1 MANFSYTARNS
12 QDQIVKGTVS
22 AASREA
28 AMQTVIKQG
37 LKPILVKEE
46 GSLAGSTGKKL
57 LSFGGGKVKS
67 RDLVIFT
74 RQLSTMVSAGVPLVG
89 ALDTLKNQT
98 ESKKFKVQLAGVVK
112 DVQSGLSLAD
122 SLGKYPTTFSLIYV
136 NMVRAGETGGIL
148 DDILKKLATQQEKD
162 ASIRAKV
169 KSATTYPMVL
179 FAITI
184 MAFFILT
191 IFVVPKIGDLVTNLG
206 GPNSKLPPQTV
217 AMLAVSKFMRNQWYI
232 IVALFIGGPIFI
244 NKWRKTPNGRKKFD
258 AFLLKVPVIKT
269 VITKVA
275 IARFARIFASLMG
288 AGVSV
293 LEALEVTAGAIG
305 NSVIEKELLNA
316 AKEVKGGK
324 QLSQPLSQSTLFP
337 PIVSQM
343 LKVGEET
350 GQTDTI
356 LVKVADFYEEEVDVV
371 VNSLSS
377 ILEPIMICVMGGMV
391 GLIAASVLGPI
402 TSLNQSIGT

>member
-1 MANFSYTARNS
+1 MANFTYTARNP
-12 QDQIVKGTVS
+12 QEQIVKGMVS

-28 AMQTVIKQG
+28 AMQTILKQG

-46 GSLAGSTGKKL
+46 GNMGSAGRKKL
-57 LSFGGGKVKS
+57 LSFGGKVKS

-74 RQLSTMVSAGVPLVG
+74 RQLSTMVSAGVPIVG
-89 ALDTLKNQT
+89 ALDTLRDQT
-98 ESKKFKVQLAGVVK
+98 QNKKFKDQLNSVVK
-112 DVQSGLSLAD
+112 DVQSGLSLGDALAKHP
-122 SLGKYPTTFSLIYV
+122 STFSLIYV

-169 KSATTYPMVL
+169 KSATTYPLVL
-179 FAITI
+179 LGITI
-184 MAFFILT
+184 IAFFVLT

-206 GPNSKLPPQTV
+206 GPNAKLPPQTV
-217 AMLAVSKFMRNQWYI
+217 AMLAVSKFMRHQWYI
-232 IVALFIGGPIFI
+232 IVALFIAGPII
-244 NKWRKTPNGRKKFD
+244 LNRWRKTPSGRKKFD
-258 AFLLKVPVIKT
+258 AFLLRVPVIK
-269 VITKVA
+269 VIITKVA

-305 NSVIEKELLNA
+305 NAVIEKELLNA
-316 AKEVKGGK
+316 AKEIQGGK
-324 QLSQPLSQSTLFP
+324 QLSQPISQSKYFP

-356 LVKVADFYEEEVDVV
+356 LVKVADFYEEEVDSV

-402 TSLNQSIGT
+402 TSLNQSIGS

>member
-1 MANFSYTARNS
+1 MASFSYTARNP
-12 QDQIVKGTVS
+12 QEQIVKGIVS
-22 AASREA
+22 AVNREA
-28 AMQTVIKQG
+28 AMQTIVKQG
-37 LKPILVKEE
+37 LKPVLVKEE
-46 GSLAGSTGKKL
+46 GQSGATAKKKILA
-57 LSFGGGKVKS
+57 FGGKVKS
-67 RDLVIFT
+67 HDLVIFT
-74 RQLSTMVSAGVPLVG
+74 RQLSTMVSAGVPIVG
-89 ALDTLKNQT
+89 ALSTLRDQVENKR
-98 ESKKFKVQLAGVVK
+98 FKDQLSSVVK
-112 DVQSGLSLAD
+112 DVESGLSLGDALAKHP
-122 SLGKYPTTFSLIYV
+122 STFSPIYV
-136 NMVRAGETGGIL
+136 NMVKAGETGGIL

-169 KSATTYPMVL
+169 KSATTYPLVL
-179 FAITI
+179 LAITI
-184 MAFFILT
+184 IAFFVLT

-206 GPNSKLPPQTV
+206 GPNAKLPPQTA
-217 AMLAVSKFMRNQWYI
+217 AMMAVSKFMRHQWYV
-232 IVALFIGGPIFI
+232 IVAAFIAGPIFI
-244 NKWRKTPNGRKKFD
+244 NRWRKTPNGRKKFD
-258 AFLLKVPVIKT
+258 AILLKLPVIKI

-293 LEALEVTAGAIG
+293 LEALEVTAQAIG
-305 NSVIEKELLNA
+305 NAEIEKELLNA

-324 QLSQPLSQSTLFP
+324 QLSQPLSQSKLFP

-356 LVKVADFYEEEVDVV
+356 LVKVADFYEEEVDAV

-377 ILEPIMICVMGGMV
+377 ILEPIMICVMGAMV

-402 TSLNQSIGT
+402 TSLNQSIGS

>member
-1 MANFSYTARNS
+1 MANFAYTARNP
-12 QDQIVKGTVS
+12 QEQIVKGTVS
-22 AASREA
+22 AVSREA
-28 AMQTVIKQG
+28 AMQTILKQG
-37 LKPILVKEE
+37 LKPLLVKEE
-46 GSLAGSTGKKL
+46 GAVGAAGKKSL
-57 LSFGGGKVKS
+57 LAFGGKVKAH
-67 RDLVIFT
+67 DLVIFT

-89 ALDTLKNQT
+89 ALSTLRDQT
-98 ESKKFKVQLAGVVK
+98 QSKKFKEQLNGVVK
-112 DVQSGLSLAD
+112 DVESGLSLAE
-122 SLGKYPTTFSLIYV
+122 SLGKHPTTFSPIYV
-136 NMVRAGETGGIL
+136 NMVKAGETGGIL

-169 KSATTYPMVL
+169 KSATTYPLVL
-179 FAITI
+179 LAITI
-184 MAFFILT
+184 IAFFVLT

-217 AMLAVSKFMRNQWYI
+217 AMLAVSKFMRHQWYV
-232 IVALFIGGPIFI
+232 IVIAFIAAPIAL
-244 NKWRKTPNGRKKFD
+244 NRWRKTPSGRTKFD
-258 AFLLKVPVIKT
+258 AILLKMPVLKII
-269 VITKVA
+269 ITKVA

-293 LEALEVTAGAIG
+293 LEALEVTAAAIG
-305 NSVIEKELLNA
+305 NSVIERELLNA

-324 QLSQPLSQSTLFP
+324 QLSQPISQSKLFP

-350 GQTDTI
+350 GQTETI
-356 LVKVADFYEEEVDVV
+356 LVKVADFYEEEVDSV

-377 ILEPIMICVMGGMV
+377 ILEPIMICVMGAMV

-402 TSLNQSIGT
+402 TSLNQSIGS

>member
-1 MANFSYTARNS
+1 MATFSYTARNA
-12 QDQIVKGTVS
+12 QDQIIKGNVE
-22 AASREA
+22 AASRDA
-28 AMQTVIKQG
+28 AMLTITKQG
-37 LKPILVKEE
+37 LKPILVKQE
-46 GSLAGSTGKKL
+46 GADVKAGKKL
-57 LSFGGGKVKS
+57 LSLGGKVKS

-74 RQLSTMVSAGVPLVG
+74 RQLSTMVSAGVPLIG
-89 ALDTLKNQT
+89 ALDTLKEQT
-98 ESKKFKVQLAGVVK
+98 ESKKFKEQLNGVVK
-112 DVQSGLSLAD
+112 DVQSGLSLGD
-122 SLGKYPTTFSLIYV
+122 SLAKYPTTFSLIYV
-136 NMVRAGETGGIL
+136 NMVKAGETGGIL

-169 KSATTYPMVL
+169 KSATTYPLVL
-179 FAITI
+179 LAITI
-184 MAFFILT
+184 IAFFVLT

-206 GPNSKLPPQTV
+206 GPNSKLPPQTA
-217 AMLAVSKFMRNQWYI
+217 AMLAVSKFMRHQWYV
-232 IVALFIGGPIFI
+232 IVVAFIVGPIAL
-244 NKWRKTPNGRKKFD
+244 NKWRKTPSGRKKFD
-258 AFLLKVPVIKT
+258 AFLLKLPVMKI

-275 IARFARIFASLMG
+275 IARFSRIFASLMG

-305 NSVIEKELLNA
+305 NSVIEKELLDA
-316 AKEVKGGK
+316 AREVKGGK
-324 QLSQPLSQSTLFP
+324 QLSQPLSQSKLFP

-350 GQTDTI
+350 GQTETI
-356 LVKVADFYEEEVDVV
+356 LVKVADFYEEEVDSV

>member
-1 MANFSYTARNS
+1 MGNFSYTARNP
-12 QDQIVKGTVS
+12 QEQIVKGTVS

-37 LKPILVKEE
+37 LKPILVKQE
-46 GSLAGSTGKKL
+46 GQLSSGGGKKL
-57 LSFGGGKVKS
+57 LAFGGKVKS
-67 RDLVIFT
+67 HDLVIFT

-89 ALDTLKNQT
+89 ALDTLKDQT
-98 ESKKFKVQLAGVVK
+98 ESKKFKEQLGGVVK
-112 DVQSGLSLAD
+112 DVQSGLSLGD
-122 SLGKYPTTFSLIYV
+122 SLAKYPSTFSPIYV

-148 DDILKKLATQQEKD
+148 DDILKKLALQQEKD

-169 KSATTYPMVL
+169 KSATTYPLVLMV
-179 FAITI
+179 ITI
-184 MAFFILT
+184 LAFFVLT
-191 IFVVPKIGDLVTNLG
+191 IFVVPKIGEMVTNLG
-206 GPNSKLPPQTV
+206 APGSKLPPQTV
-217 AMLAVSKFMRNQWYI
+217 AMLAVSKFMTHQWYI
-232 IVALFIGGPIFI
+232 IVAFFVIGPIALS
-244 NKWRKTPNGRKKFD
+244 KWRKTPSGRKKFD
-258 AFLLKVPVIKT
+258 AILLKMPVIKI

-293 LEALEVTAGAIG
+293 LESLEVTAGAIG

-324 QLSQPLSQSTLFP
+324 QLSQPISESKLFP

-350 GQTDTI
+350 GQTDVI
-356 LVKVADFYEEEVDVV
+356 LIKVADFYEEEVDSV

-377 ILEPIMICVMGGMV
+377 ILEPIMICIMGGMV

-402 TSLNQSIGT
+402 TSLNQNIGS

>member
-1 MANFSYTARNS
+1 MASFSYTARNP
-12 QDQIVKGTVS
+12 QEQIVKGTVS

-28 AMQTVIKQG
+28 AMQTILKQG
-37 LKPILVKEE
+37 LKPVLVKEE
-46 GSLAGSTGKKL
+46 GATGAANRKKM
-57 LSFGGGKVKS
+57 LSFGGKVKS
-67 RDLVIFT
+67 HDLVIFT

-89 ALDTLKNQT
+89 ALSTLRDQT
-98 ESKKFKVQLAGVVK
+98 QSKKFKEQLNVVVK
-112 DVQSGLSLAD
+112 DVESGQ
-122 SLGKYPTTFSLIYV
+122 SLGESLRQTPVHIFAHLREYGKSRR
-136 NMVRAGETGGIL
+136 NRRYFRRY
-148 DDILKKLATQQEKD
+148 LKKLATQQEKD

-169 KSATTYPMVL
+169 KSATTYPLVL
-179 FAITI
+179 LGITI
-184 MAFFILT
+184 IAFFVLT

-206 GPNSKLPPQTV
+206 GPNSKLPPQTT
-217 AMLAVSKFMRNQWYI
+217 AMLAVSKFMRNQWYVL
-232 IVALFIGGPIFI
+232 VAAFIGGPIFLRR
-244 NKWRKTPNGRKKFD
+244 WRKTPSGRKKFD
-258 AFLLKVPVIKT
+258 AFLLKMPVIKII
-269 VITKVA
+269 ITKVA

-305 NSVIEKELLNA
+305 NSVIERELLNA

-324 QLSQPLSQSTLFP
+324 QLSQPISESKLFP

-350 GQTDTI
+350 GQTETI
-356 LVKVADFYEEEVDVV
+356 LVKVADFYEEEVDSV

-391 GLIAASVLGPI
+391 GLSPQAYLGRLPA
-402 TSLNQSIGT
+402 LNQSIGS

>member
-1 MANFSYTARNS
+1 MANFSYTARNA
-12 QDQIVKGTVS
+12 QEQIIKGTVS

-28 AMQTVIKQG
+28 AMQTLIKQG
-37 LKPILVKEE
+37 LKPVLVKED
-46 GSLAGSTGKKL
+46 GISSAAGRKKL
-57 LSFGGGKVKS
+57 LSFRGKVKS
-67 RDLVIFT
+67 HDLVIFT
-74 RQLSTMVSAGVPLVG
+74 RQLSTMVSAGVPIVG
-89 ALDTLKNQT
+89 ALSTLKDQSEN
-98 ESKKFKVQLAGVVK
+98 KKFKEQLTGVVK
-112 DVQSGLSLAD
+112 DVESGLSLGD
-122 SLGKYPTTFSLIYV
+122 SLAKYPSTFSPIYV
-136 NMVRAGETGGIL
+136 NMVKAGETGGIL
-148 DDILKKLATQQEKD
+148 DDILKKLALQQEKD

-169 KSATTYPMVL
+169 KSATTYPLVLMV
-179 FAITI
+179 ITI
-184 MAFFILT
+184 GAFFVLT

-217 AMLAVSKFMRNQWYI
+217 AMLAVSKFMRHQWYLI
-232 IVALFIGGPIFI
+232 IALFIGGPII
-244 NKWRKTPNGRKKFD
+244 LNKWRKTPGGRKKFD
-258 AFLLKVPVIKT
+258 AFLLKVPVLKI

-293 LEALEVTAGAIG
+293 LEALEVTAQAIG

-324 QLSQPLSQSTLFP
+324 QLSQPLSESKLFP

-356 LVKVADFYEEEVDVV
+356 LIKVADFYEEEVDSV

>member
-1 MANFSYTARNS
+1 MANFSYTARNP
-12 QDQIVKGTVS
+12 QEQIVKGTVS

-28 AMQTVIKQG
+28 AMQTILKQG

-46 GSLAGSTGKKL
+46 GSGQAGRKKL
-57 LSFGGGKVKS
+57 LSFGVGKVKS
-67 RDLVIFT
+67 HDLVIFT

-89 ALDTLKNQT
+89 ALDTLREQSEN
-98 ESKKFKVQLAGVVK
+98 KKFQGQLEGVVK
-112 DVQSGLSLAD
+112 DVQSGLTLSDSLA
-122 SLGKYPTTFSLIYV
+122 KYPSTFSPIYV

-148 DDILKKLATQQEKD
+148 DDILKKLANQQEKD
-162 ASIRAKV
+162 ATMRSKV
-169 KSATTYPMVL
+169 KSATTYPLVL
-179 FAITI
+179 LVITI
-184 MAFFILT
+184 LAFFVLT
-191 IFVVPKIGDLVTNLG
+191 IFVVPKIGALVTNLG
-206 GPNSKLPPQTV
+206 GPNSKLPPTTK
-217 AMLAVSKFMRNQWYI
+217 AMMATSNFMRHDWYVM
-232 IVALFIGGPIFI
+232 VALFIGGPIALSR
-244 NKWRKTPNGRKKFD
+244 WRKTPGGRKKFD
-258 AFLLKVPVIKT
+258 AFLLKIPVIK
-269 VITKVA
+269 VLITKVA

-316 AKEVKGGK
+316 AKEVKAGK
-324 QLSQPLSQSTLFP
+324 QLSQPLSQSGLFP
-337 PIVSQM
+337 PIVGQM

-356 LVKVADFYEEEVDVV
+356 LVKVADFYEEEVDAVV
-371 VNSLSS
+371 SSLSS
-377 ILEPIMICVMGGMV
+377 ILEPVMICVMGGMV

>member
-1 MANFSYTARNS
+1 MASFSYTARNP
-12 QDQIVKGTVS
+12 QEQIVKGIVS
-22 AASREA
+22 AVSREA
-28 AMQTVIKQG
+28 AMQTILKQG
-37 LKPILVKEE
+37 LKPVLVKEE
-46 GSLAGSTGKKL
+46 GMVGAAGKKKL
-57 LSFGGGKVKS
+57 LAFGGKVKS
-67 RDLVIFT
+67 HDLVIFT
-74 RQLSTMVSAGVPLVG
+74 RQLSTMVSAGVPIVG
-89 ALDTLKNQT
+89 ALSTLRDQSEN
-98 ESKKFKVQLAGVVK
+98 KKFKDQLNAVVK
-112 DVQSGLSLAD
+112 DVESGLGLGDSLA
-122 SLGKYPTTFSLIYV
+122 KHPTTFSAIYV
-136 NMVRAGETGGIL
+136 NMVKAGETGGIL

-162 ASIRAKV
+162 ASIKAKV
-169 KSATTYPMVL
+169 KSATTYPLVL

-184 MAFFILT
+184 IAFFVLT

-206 GPNSKLPPQTV
+206 GPNAKLPPQTV
-217 AMLAVSKFMRNQWYI
+217 AMMAVSKFMRTKWYVI
-232 IVALFIGGPIFI
+232 AAVFVAVPIAI
-244 NKWRKTPNGRKKFD
+244 NKWRKTPNGRKKYD
-258 AFLLKVPVIKT
+258 AILLKIPVIKI

-293 LEALEVTAGAIG
+293 LEALEVTAQALG
-305 NSVIEKELLNA
+305 NAEIEKELMNA

-324 QLSQPLSQSTLFP
+324 QLSQPLSQSKLFP

-356 LVKVADFYEEEVDVV
+356 LVKVADFYEEEVDTV

-377 ILEPIMICVMGGMV
+377 ILEPIMICVMGAMV

-402 TSLNQSIGT
+402 TSLNQSIGS